1 MFIDMHTVILLLIT
15 FEVDEVSL
23 NKTGNSTGFVASWKE
38 FLFPLKS
45 ANLFGP
51 NMHACTH
58 ICVAGSC
65 FTHTAM
71 ALLYII
77 TLC

>member
-1 MFIDMHTVILLLIT
+1 MHNVILLLVT

-23 NKTGNSTGFVASWKE
+23 NETGNSTGFVASWKE
-38 FLFPLKS
+38 FLFPLNS

-51 NMHACTH
+51 NAHACTH

-65 FTHTAM
+65 FTLTSM
-71 ALLYII
+71 ALFCVIKM
-77 TLC
+77 C